1 MPPTRFATG
10 ANEQAAGNKKMPSLN
25 GCRLAARAC
34 AGCFIPNPSGS
45 STRVKLRNGVRRR
58 CVSLF
63 TDRVW
68 LSHVSHNT
76 ARLAE
81 QATWTSGRG
90 EEREPECE
98 KKEKKK
104 LQGRLKK
111 RLFARFSTARR
122 FVPSAVASRA
132 CRIGLKGHRPRTWR
146 SSCGTETVM
155 RRKKHVPSRR
165 RRGTV
170 RTARTSR
177 VSERSGSRCAPVGSS
192 RRERVSGE
200 KVFLATGARDNS

>member
-1 MPPTRFATG
+1 VSPFVPPTRFATG

-68 LSHVSHNT
+68 SSHVSHNT

-132 CRIGLKGHRPRTWR
+132 CRIGLKGTPSSHLALVVWNRNRDATKETRTVPPASWHR
-146 SSCGTETVM
+146 SHSQD
-155 RRKKHVPSRR
+155 
-165 RRGTV
+165 
-170 RTARTSR
+170 
-177 VSERSGSRCAPVGSS
+177 
-192 RRERVSGE
+192 
-200 KVFLATGARDNS
+200 LACL